1 MYNIMK
7 IPKLEKYFHLLSITI
22 VMFIID
28 HCIHVKIMIALQFL
42 PRTPQVRK
50 TLLKSG
56 KSSQPPKK
64 GLFDPKKMENLAPK
78 KKSFPESIRTCTF
91 CKKPGQIWYILASGA
106 SFTIYSRL

>member
-1 MYNIMK
+1 M
-7 IPKLEKYFHLLSITI
+7 
-22 VMFIID
+22 VIID
-28 HCIHVKIMIALQFL
+28 HCIYVKIMIALQFL
-42 PRTPQVRK
+42 SQDSSSEEN

-91 CKKPGQIWYILASGA
+91 CKKTGQIWYILASGA